1 LGWLAII
8 GGAQRGFKINSINPS
23 VYNEREILIFNPTI
37 IRMLWGWSKVEEE
50 KKKESQEEEKVK
62 NLENVFMTF
71 NKTTRNFY
79 YSSCNHSTRAMN
91 G

>member
-1 LGWLAII
+1 MGWLAII
-8 GGAQRGFKINSINPS
+8 GGAQRGFKINSINPN
-23 VYNEREILIFNPTI
+23 VYNEREILILTRP
-37 IRMLWGWSKVEEE
+37 LSECCGGGAK
-50 KKKESQEEEKVK
+50 KGKKESQEEKVK